1 MNKTVVKHGVHL
13 IGIANIPGLVAA
25 DSSTLYA
32 RNLMNFLNLMLDP
45 ESGELK
51 VDREDEIIAGTLVCT
66 GGEVITKS

>member
-1 MNKTVVKHGVHL
+1 MVKHGVHL